1 MQVKIEK
8 KFEVKKPVKSVWEFL
23 SDPRKVATCVPGAQI
38 TEAIDNRRYLGS
50 MNIKVG
56 PVVAGFKGEVVIE
69 RLDAK
74 NFVIELVGQ
83 GRDVKGKGN
92 ATMKMVGKLKALNLG
107 STEVMGSSE
116 ISATGLMAQLG
127 SRMVEEVSIQMF
139 EQFTRNLQ
147 RNFADSEGPLSD
159 KEDAQALRA
168 VPLLASAGK
177 AAFVNFF
184 RRITGRP

>member
-1 MQVKIEK
+1 MFSGVEDPEETGAT
-8 KFEVKKPVKSVWEFL
+8 FEENAL
-23 SDPRKVATCVPGAQI
+23 
-38 TEAIDNRRYLGS
+38 
-50 MNIKVG
+50 IK
-56 PVVAGFKGEVVIE
+56 AHHYA
-69 RLDAK
+69 R
-74 NFVIELVGQ
+74 
-83 GRDVKGKGN
+83 
-92 ATMKMVGKLKALNLG
+92 
-107 STEVMGSSE
+107 
-116 ISATGLMAQLG
+116 ATGLIAQLG
-127 SRMVEEVSIQMF
+127 SRMGEEGSIQMF